1 MNEIILFLENTEFN
15 WDITEIIAVI
25 FSVIYVIL
33 AANEKIWCWIAAI
46 ISVSCYIYICFINNL
61 YAETA
66 LQVFYLIMAFY
77 GYYNWN
83 NNKKILTISEWNIS
97 KHILIIISGTIA
109 MFIMGFYLTIYTNAK
124 IPIIDS
130 FTTVF
135 SVIATFM
142 VTKKILGN
150 WLYWIIINITSIYMY
165 YDRELILTALL
176 FIIYTIIAL
185 FGYIKWVR
193 LKQDDKN
200 NTYRA

>member
-1 MNEIILFLENTEFN
+1 
-15 WDITEIIAVI
+15 
-25 FSVIYVIL
+25 
-33 AANEKIWCWIAAI
+33 
-46 ISVSCYIYICFINNL
+46 
-61 YAETA
+61 
-66 LQVFYLIMAFY
+66 MAFY